1 MTYAQASENTP
12 SDPGSEGSFPAL
24 RRADRPPGRR
34 ASLASMVVGELVDD
48 IVGGRFAID
57 SVLPREAE
65 LGARFGV
72 SRTVVRE
79 SVKLLQDRGLVQ
91 SHQGVGTVVREF
103 DAWDLIDDEVLA
115 ALVRHD
121 ESRAIL
127 DELVA
132 VRAGLE
138 RDMAFSAA
146 AVGGAGLATVRD
158 AYRRMEECRDDP
170 AAFGIADVRFH
181 DAVMRLSGN
190 RLGRVIVNRI
200 HDKARATGRYHGA
213 VTPDAVALTLAEHG
227 GVVRALEDADPEG
240 AALAMHAHIT
250 GSWARRRPGGAA
262 GRAAQG

>member
-1 MTYAQASENTP
+1 MA
-12 SDPGSEGSFPAL
+12 
-24 RRADRPPGRR
+24 
-34 ASLASMVVGELVDD
+34 ELVDD
-48 IVGGRFAID
+48 VVGGRYAAG
-57 SVLPREAE
+57 SALPNEAD

-79 SVKLLQDRGLVQ
+79 SVKLLQDRGLVR

-103 DAWDLIDDEVLA
+103 DAWDLIDDDVLS

-138 RDMAFSAA
+138 RDMAAA
-146 AVGGAGLATVRD
+146 TAGSGTDVAEVRAAYERMAALREDPIAFGLA
-158 AYRRMEECRDDP
+158 
-170 AAFGIADVRFH
+170 DVAFH

-200 HDKARATGRYHGA
+200 HDKARTTERYHGA
-213 VTPDAVALTLAEHG
+213 VTPEAVTRTLAEHAA
-227 GVVRALEDADPEG
+227 VLAALEAADAD
-240 AALAMHAHIT
+240 AAGTAMHAHIT
-250 GSWARRRPGGAA
+250 GSWARRRPAQTLRDIRRSAAPSSDAGG
-262 GRAAQG
+262 

>member
-1 MTYAQASENTP
+1 MPP
-12 SDPGSEGSFPAL
+12 SDTGSSAVESDL
-24 RRADRPPGRR
+24 RRGDRPLGRR
-34 ASLASMVVGELVDD
+34 ASLASVVVGELVDD
-48 IVGGRFAID
+48 IVGGRFAVD

-79 SVKLLQDRGLVQ
+79 SVKLLQDRGLVE

-121 ESRAIL
+121 ASRPIL

-138 RDMAFSAA
+138 RDMAARAA
-146 AVGGAGLATVRD
+146 AVGGPGLDRVRAALD
-158 AYRRMEECRDDP
+158 LMRDRQGDP
-170 AAFGIADVRFH
+170 VAFGLADVRFH

-190 RLGRVIVNRI
+190 RLGRVIVGRI
-200 HDKARATGRYHGA
+200 HDKARGTGRYHGA
-213 VTPDAVALTLAEHG
+213 VTADGVALTLAEHEA
-227 GVVRALEDADPEG
+227 VLRALEEADPDR
-240 AALAMHAHIT
+240 AARAMHAHIT

-262 GRAAQG
+262 G